1 MIANIIAWVK
11 LGRFIFLTG
20 GFVMYNL
27 GVAVAVYQ
35 RIDINWTVYVLGQM
49 IVTSTQLMVHY
60 SNDYFDYEVD
70 VLNETY
76 TAWSGGSRILPD
88 NQLPRS
94 LALITAIVFAGI
106 ALMGA
111 LILAITQEIG
121 PLGAPLFLLSIILS
135 WGYSSPPLRLHSR
148 SLGEITASIIVAGFT
163 PFLGYYLQSGKV
175 DTTVL
180 LAIVPLLLLQFNML
194 LSVHLPDVEGDKL
207 AGKQTLVV
215 RLGKSQ
221 TGKLYRI
228 LLGLAYATTPI
239 LLLAG
244 LPRLP
249 ALAIVI
255 PLPLALF
262 LWWRMSR
269 PIPLREMSAVA
280 FLSIALLMSTAGLEM
295 GAFLLL
301 SQR

>member
-1 MIANIIAWVK
+1 MSANVIAWVK

-27 GVAVAVYQ
+27 GVAVALYQ
-35 RIDINWTVYVLGQM
+35 HIDINWITYALGQM

-70 VLNETY
+70 ALNETY
-76 TAWSGGSRILPD
+76 TPWSGGSRILPD

-94 LALITAIVFAGI
+94 VALITALIFAVI
-106 ALMGA
+106 ALLGT
-111 LILAITQEIG
+111 LLLAITQKVG
-121 PLGAPLFLLSIILS
+121 PLAVPLLVLSVILS

-163 PFLGYYLQSGKV
+163 PFLGYYLQSGEIN
-175 DTTVL
+175 TTIL
-180 LAIVPLLLLQFNML
+180 LAIVPLMLMQFNML
-194 LSVHLPDVEGDKL
+194 LSVHLPDVEGDRL

-221 TGKLYRI
+221 TGKLYRL
-228 LLGLAYATTPI
+228 LLGLAYASTPI

-244 LPRLP
+244 LPGLP

-255 PLPLALF
+255 PLPLGLF
-262 LWWRMSR
+262 LWWRTSG
-269 PIPLREMSAVA
+269 PLPSKEMSAIA

-295 GAFLLL
+295 VAFLLL